1 MLREVELIDA
11 MRSQHACRYF
21 LPDDVPDRV
30 LYAAVEAARF
40 APNGGNRNA
49 VRFLIVKDPAKK
61 RQLGEWYLPL
71 WRAVSEG
78 PLDEGYPQR
87 LGFSDLERAKRDGD
101 HFAEHFGSHPA
112 IVVVCIDP
120 RETHATDAKLDRLSM
135 VGGAS
140 VYPMAQNLCL
150 ALRDQGVA
158 SSLTTLLV
166 EREPDVKSL
175 LGIPDNL
182 ATACHLAIG
191 YPAKPFPT
199 KLRRLPVQEL
209 AFVDTFASP
218 LTV

>member
-1 MLREVELIDA
+1 MLRQVELTDA

-49 VRFLIVKDPAKK
+49 VRFLIVKDADK
-61 RQLGEWYLPL
+61 RRRLGEWYLPL

-78 PLDEGYPQR
+78 APDSDYPQR
-87 LGFSDLERAKRDGD
+87 LGFSNLEKAKRDGD
-101 HFAEHFGSHPA
+101 HFAEHFGTHPA

-120 RETHATDAKLDRLSM
+120 REVHATDAELDRLSI

-166 EREPDVKSL
+166 AREPDVKAM
-175 LGIPDNL
+175 LGIPEHL
-182 ATACHLAIG
+182 ITACHLAIG

-199 KLRRLPVQEL
+199 RLRRLPVDEL

-218 LTV
+218 LTG